1 MKLHVHISVS
11 SQLVF
16 HFLGKTFDSLSMAL
30 AKFNHGLIST
40 GVLSNNLQ
48 VHVTICPCLI
58 YTCILILMSFP
69 WLMVLHCVFGVYF
82 CVGLPSVTLGG
93 ESSGSGPLANNLA
106 PSNTGCTG
114 RNPPP
119 EAAEGERGQKTQKSK
134 RDGSDQHLEQIYDH
148 AEVTYDL

>member
-1 MKLHVHISVS
+1 MYIYLF
-11 SQLVF
+11 F

-58 YTCILILMSFP
+58 YIDSNVFSL
-69 WLMVLHCVFGVYF
+69 VDGLHCVSGVYF
-82 CVGLPSVTLGG
+82 CVGLPSVTLGS
-93 ESSGSGPLANNLA
+93 ESSGSGPLANNPA

-119 EAAEGERGQKTQKSK
+119 EAAEGERGQTTQKSK
-134 RDGSDQHLEQIYDH
+134 RDGSDQYLEQIYDH
-148 AEVTYDL
+148 AEVTYDLQ

>member
-48 VHVTICPCLI
+48 VHVTTCICPCLI
-58 YTCILILMSFP
+58 YIDSNVFSL
-69 WLMVLHCVFGVYF
+69 VDGLHCVSGVYF
-82 CVGLPSVTLGG
+82 V
-93 ESSGSGPLANNLA
+93 
-106 PSNTGCTG
+106 
-114 RNPPP
+114 
-119 EAAEGERGQKTQKSK
+119 
-134 RDGSDQHLEQIYDH
+134 
-148 AEVTYDL
+148 